1 MVTAVDDYMSGTVYL
16 IIWHKDG
23 SDSGYYINHGDCLD
37 RAKAQS
43 KDVLQVTLIADGIRW
58 DWCKL

>member
-37 RAKAQS
+37 